1 MGLRRCIR
9 GECRVRLNKYIAE
22 AGLCSRREAD
32 RRIESGR
39 VTVDGQVAGLGTQVE
54 MGQIV
59 CCDGVEVAADNKK
72 VVLICN
78 KPRGIVCTA
87 EKKEKDNI
95 IDYIGYPIR
104 VFPVGRLDK
113 DSRGLI
119 LLTNDGEL
127 SDALMRSRNGHEREY
142 EVTVDKAIDAEF
154 VRSMSEGVYLEEL
167 DVTTLRAKVKK
178 LSSNR
183 FSITLT
189 QGLNRQ
195 IRRMCEALGYRVRDL
210 KRVRIENLML
220 GDLEEGRYRELS
232 ENEERDLRAILG
244 RQ

>member
-1 MGLRRCIR
+1 M
-9 GECRVRLNKYIAE
+9 RLNKYLAD

-32 RRIESGR
+32 RRIEAGR
-39 VTVDGQVAGLGTQVE
+39 VTVDGSVATLGTQVE
-54 MGQIV
+54 DGQEV
-59 CCDGVEVAADNKK
+59 MCDGRPVSAKERAVI
-72 VVLICN
+72 LICN

-87 EKKEKDNI
+87 EKREKDNI
-95 IDYIGYPIR
+95 IDFIGYPIR

-142 EVTVDKAIDAEF
+142 EVTVNKSIDAAF
-154 VRSMSEGVYLEEL
+154 VRSMSEGVTLKEL
-167 DVTTLRAKVKK
+167 DVTTLPAKVKK
-178 LSSNR
+178 LSADS

-195 IRRMCEALGYRVRDL
+195 IRRMCEALGYRVKDL
-210 KRVRIENLML
+210 KRIRIENLTL
-220 GDLEEGRYRELS
+220 GDLAEGKYRELT
-232 ENEERDLRAILG
+232 EAEEAKLRERIGL
-244 RQ
+244 

>member
-1 MGLRRCIR
+1 M
-9 GECRVRLNKYIAE
+9 RLNKYLAD

-32 RRIESGR
+32 RRIEAGR
-39 VTVDGQVAGLGTQVE
+39 VTVDGSVATLGTQVE
-54 MGQIV
+54 DGQEVI
-59 CCDGVEVAADNKK
+59 CDGKPVSAKERTVI
-72 VVLICN
+72 LICN

-87 EKKEKDNI
+87 EKREKDNI

-142 EVTVDKAIDAEF
+142 EVTVNRSIDAAF

-167 DVTTLRAKVKK
+167 DVTTLPAKVKK
-178 LSSNR
+178 LSADS

-195 IRRMCEALGYRVRDL
+195 IRRMCETLGYRVKDL
-210 KRVRIENLML
+210 KRVRIENLTL
-220 GDLEEGRYRELS
+220 GELSEGRYRELT
-232 ENEERDLRAILG
+232 EEEEAALRKRAGL
-244 RQ
+244 